1 MFAGKTLAVI
11 GQCRLFVHL
20 YKKWVSLCGC
30 VCVCVCFCMFLAYMC
45 LCAHA
50 GGQYCNIMCILRDT
64 GCRTK
69 TTRDLKQIFGE
80 LI

>member
-30 VCVCVCFCMFLAYMC
+30 VCVCVCFCM
-45 LCAHA
+45 LCVCVRMLV
-50 GGQYCNIMCILRDT
+50 GNIATSCVS
-64 GCRTK
+64 
-69 TTRDLKQIFGE
+69 
-80 LI
+80 